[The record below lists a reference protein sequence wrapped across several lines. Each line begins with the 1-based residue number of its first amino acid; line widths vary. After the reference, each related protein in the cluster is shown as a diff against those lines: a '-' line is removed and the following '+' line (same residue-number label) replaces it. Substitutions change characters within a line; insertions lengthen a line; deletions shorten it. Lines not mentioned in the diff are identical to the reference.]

1 MSSSDEVREALIDMG
16 VDPAKSHAAST
27 MFGSVD
33 AAINWVFGEGEN
45 VSFSCPHRLA
55 DKNSGSRQH
64 SHPRR
69 RTMSRRRS
77 RVSCSLVVVS

>member
-45 VSFSCPHRLA
+45 VSCMINLHELTGQWQPPELA
-55 DKNSGSRQH
+55 PPPPDYVTVPQ
-64 SHPRR
+64 PRKLFLGW
-69 RTMSRRRS
+69 
-77 RVSCSLVVVS
+77 V

>member
-27 MFGSVD
+27 VFGSVD

-45 VSFSCPHRLA
+45 VS
-55 DKNSGSRQH
+55 
-64 SHPRR
+64 
-69 RTMSRRRS
+69 
-77 RVSCSLVVVS
+77 

>member
-45 VSFSCPHRLA
+45 VSLQLLVFLA
-55 DKNSGSRQH
+55 DEAVAATSTGASSARLCCTTA
-64 SHPRR
+64 S
-69 RTMSRRRS
+69 
-77 RVSCSLVVVS
+77 

>member
-45 VSFSCPHRLA
+45 VGCF
-55 DKNSGSRQH
+55 
-64 SHPRR
+64 
-69 RTMSRRRS
+69 
-77 RVSCSLVVVS
+77 VVV